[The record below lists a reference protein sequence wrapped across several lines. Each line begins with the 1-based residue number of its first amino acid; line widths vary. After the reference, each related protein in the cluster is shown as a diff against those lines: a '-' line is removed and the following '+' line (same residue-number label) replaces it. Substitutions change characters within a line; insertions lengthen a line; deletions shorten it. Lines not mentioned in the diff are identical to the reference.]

1 MPSKRSKIVNL
12 PLTNMSEEVT
22 YNPNADPT
30 VDEAEYRPPADPD
43 DDIPVGAR
51 GAVNEPT
58 NVDAERE
65 DLETAQS
72 ETTGRVPQREVK
84 DVLSETSAEERG
96 ASGTRGKRVDYAARE
111 AALDRGQY

>member
-1 MPSKRSKIVNL
+1 
-12 PLTNMSEEVT
+12 MSEEEVT

-51 GAVNEPT
+51 GVTNEPT
-58 NVDAERE
+58 NVDADRE
-65 DLETAQS
+65 DFETAQS
-72 ETTGRVPQREVK
+72 ETTGSIPRREVK